1 MVAGGGKESGI
12 QHMSNNADQGA
23 PVGAEERGQGNRVQN
38 EMKERHSRL
47 RSADGEW
54 GVLGVLP

>member
-47 RSADGEW
+47 RSADGE
-54 GVLGVLP
+54 